1 MPELDFIQTQT
12 LQEDTRTRGERARDY
27 AVLALILLLA
37 YGAFLLGLAI
47 ENVWLLIGYLAVVTT
62 VIYGVRRQ
70 KKIGTWFSSLFK
82 ANARFASVFIS
93 LLFVLYPVIFIKDP
107 YLIHLGALSAIFV
120 IMGLGL
126 NITLG
131 FAGLLDVGFAVY
143 FAAGA
148 YTSAQLAVHFG
159 TSFWI
164 GLPLGGLVAAFFG
177 FIVAWPALRVH
188 GHYLAMVT
196 LGYGMIMNLLH
207 RNLKFLT
214 NGTDGIIN
222 IPPPAIGAFDFLQ
235 PITIGGFEL
244 PFQANFYYLALA
256 LVAFTIYVSIRL
268 RDSKLGRSWEAIRE
282 DEVAAKCFGVNL
294 TSMKVVA
301 FSTGAFFG
309 GLGGAVFA
317 HMIGFIHPD
326 NFVLLVSI
334 TILAS
339 VIIGG
344 MGNIFGVALGAVL
357 LTMIPERLREFAD
370 LRMLLF
376 GIALLLIMIYRPQ
389 GLFPSVRRRRELQS
403 QKLYG
408 LIEKSGKASAVSG
421 NDVGASAKG

>member
-1 MPELDFIQTQT
+1 M
-12 LQEDTRTRGERARDY
+12 
-27 AVLALILLLA
+27 
-37 YGAFLLGLAI
+37 
-47 ENVWLLIGYLAVVTT
+47 
-62 VIYGVRRQ
+62 
-70 KKIGTWFSSLFK
+70 
-82 ANARFASVFIS
+82 
-93 LLFVLYPVIFIKDP
+93 
-107 YLIHLGALSAIFV
+107 GALAGIFV
-120 IMGLGL
+120 IMALGL

-164 GLPLGGLVAAFFG
+164 GLPLAGIVAAFFG

-222 IPPPAIGAFDFLQ
+222 IPPPAIGDFDFLQ

-244 PFQANFYYLALA
+244 PFQANFYYLT
-256 LVAFTIYVSIRL
+256 LVLIAFTIYVSIRL

-294 TSMKVVA
+294 THMKVIA

-334 TILAS
+334 TILAM

-344 MGNIFGVALGAVL
+344 MGNIFGVILGAVL
-357 LTMIPERLREFAD
+357 LIMIPERLREFED

-376 GIALLLIMIYRPQ
+376 GLALCLIMIYRPQ
-389 GLFPSVRRRRELQS
+389 GLFPNARRRRELQAD
-403 QKLYG
+403 KLDQ
-408 LIEKSGKASAVSG
+408 LIEQSGKTGPPGQEDLRAKA
-421 NDVGASAKG
+421 DV

>member
-1 MPELDFIQTQT
+1 MPELDFIQTQV
-12 LQEDTRTRGERARDY
+12 LAEDTRTRGEKVRDR
-27 AVLALILLLA
+27 AVLALSLVLA
-37 YGAFLLGLAI
+37 YAVFLLGLAI
-47 ENVWLLIGYLAVVTT
+47 KDAWLLVGYLVLVAAVV
-62 VIYGVRRQ
+62 YLLRRQ
-70 KKIGTWFSSLFK
+70 KTLRAWFRSLFR

-93 LLFVLYPVIFIKDP
+93 ILLILYPIIFREDP

-120 IMGLGL
+120 IMALGL

-222 IPPPAIGAFDFLQ
+222 IPPPAIGGLDFLQ
-235 PITIGGFEL
+235 PISFGDFEL
-244 PFQANFYYLALA
+244 PFQANFYFLA
-256 LVAFTIYVSIRL
+256 LVLVALTIYVSIRL

-282 DEVAAKCFGVNL
+282 DEVAAKCFGINL
-294 TSMKVVA
+294 THMKVIA

-309 GLGGAVFA
+309 GLGGATYA

-326 NFVLLVSI
+326 NFILLVSI

-357 LTMIPERLREFAD
+357 LVMIPERLREFAD

-376 GIALLLIMIYRPQ
+376 GLALGFIMIYRPQ
-389 GLFPSVRRRRELQS
+389 GLFPNVRRRRELQS
-403 QKLYG
+403 AKLTN
-408 LIEKSGKASAVSG
+408 LIEQSGKVIPPGRSDLG
-421 NDVGASAKG
+421 TKNGA